1 MSPKEE
7 TIARLKEQIEDSGI
21 IDVPVDEPF
30 PEGIDGEEETLVEEG
45 DETAE
50 EVGEDPQDEETA
62 EQKSSTREYVLLEST
77 GKDGWAVVGR
87 AVSASAEGA
96 LRSLGEE
103 KLQDGIEYVAV
114 PVRNWNPAPASV
126 KKTTTISFS

>member
-1 MSPKEE
+1 VSGKHEE
-7 TIARLKEQIEDSGI
+7 TIERLKGLVEGKSEENGDAEQEALL
-21 IDVPVDEPF
+21 
-30 PEGIDGEEETLVEEG
+30 EEEDPATE
-45 DETAE
+45 D
-50 EVGEDPQDEETA
+50 VGADSQDEETA
-62 EQKSSTREYVLLEST
+62 DQKSSTREYVLLENT

-103 KLQDGIEYVAV
+103 KLKDGVLYVAV